1 MSSVGI
7 GVGIGD
13 SGIQRNDRDKRDPS
27 DHGNRRPHGN
37 HHDNADARTA
47 WLFLAPTLVIVLVFT
62 VLPALFAFYASFH
75 KMDIVSGR
83 SSWSGLQ
90 NLQYLWDDHKFWAAC
105 RNTLRYVLIVVPAQT
120 VLALLLACLLNGRVR
135 FKRGFITLMFLP
147 TLTSSAAMTLIFMW
161 MFNNNGLVSHWLQAN
176 LGLQVRFLSDPAW
189 ALPVIMLMNVFSTTP
204 HFLIVYL
211 AALQGIPRS
220 LYEAMELDGVGA
232 WARHWYISVP
242 QLMPI
247 IFYVATMGLIG
258 CFQVFDQAFI
268 LSRGEG
274 GPEDSTLT
282 FTLLIYQLAFRTYN
296 TMGLACALAL
306 VLTLIILAATML
318 LRRSSNAE
326 E

>member
-1 MSSVGI
+1 MSTAAAA
-7 GVGIGD
+7 
-13 SGIQRNDRDKRDPS
+13 IQPTSNRDA
-27 DHGNRRPHGN
+27 G
-37 HHDNADARTA
+37 AA
-47 WLFLAPTLVIVLVFT
+47 WAFMAPTVVIVLLFT

-75 KMDIVSGR
+75 KMDIVSGQ

-90 NLQYLWDDHKFWAAC
+90 NLGYLWDDEKFWAAC
-105 RNTLRYVLIVVPAQT
+105 RNTLRYVAVVVPAQT

-161 MFNNNGLVSHWLQAN
+161 VFNNNGLVSQWIFSQFGVQL
-176 LGLQVRFLSDPAW
+176 RFLSDPAW
-189 ALPVIMLMNVFSTTP
+189 ALPVIMLMNIFSTTP
-204 HFLIVYL
+204 HFMVVYL
-211 AALQGIPRS
+211 AALQQIPQN
-220 LYEAMELDGVGA
+220 LYEAMELDGAGA
-232 WARHWYISVP
+232 FARHWFISVP

-274 GPEDSTLT
+274 GPENSTLT
-282 FTLLIYQLAFRTYN
+282 FTLLIYQFAFRTYN

-306 VLTLIILAATML
+306 VLTLIILAATMML
-318 LRRSSNAE
+318 KRFVKSEGVNG
-326 E
+326 